1 MKLYRLTRK
10 KYLEA
15 ALTGEGARLG
25 GGRWNN
31 KGVSLVYTSEHPAL
45 ALLELRVH
53 VPGTPPIDYQ
63 MLTIE
68 CPEDSI
74 ENLVVADLP
83 ANWDEYSSGPHT
95 REIGDRFAEEGK
107 FLALKVPSAI
117 TPIGYNL
124 LLNPQ
129 HALMR
134 EVKVVESFHQRFDP
148 RLWG

>member
-10 KYLEA
+10 KYLDG

-31 KGVSLVYTSEHPAL
+31 KGTASVYTLEHPAL

-53 VPGTPPIDYQ
+53 VPGTPPKDYQ
-63 MLTIE
+63 MMVIE
-68 CPEDSI
+68 CPESSVQTLAI
-74 ENLVVADLP
+74 ADLP
-83 ANWDEYSSGPHT
+83 THWDEYLSGPYT
-95 REIGDRFAEEGK
+95 REIGDRFALEGK
-107 FLALKVPSAI
+107 FLALKVPSVI

-134 EVKVVESFHQRFDP
+134 EVQVLESFPQRFDP

>member
-10 KYLEA
+10 KYLDA

-31 KGVSLVYTSEHPAL
+31 KGTALVYTSEHPAL

-63 MLTIE
+63 MLIID
-68 CPEDSI
+68 CPESSI
-74 ENLVVADLP
+74 QTLAVAELP
-83 ANWDEYSSGPHT
+83 HHWDEYSSGPHT
-95 REIGDRFAEEGK
+95 REIGDLFAQEGK

-129 HALMR
+129 HELMR
-134 EVKVVESFHQRFDP
+134 EVWVLESLPQRFDP